1 VTLGVVFPPLAPG
14 DPVPFSDEWTRLS
27 QPRNFWDASYEAS
40 GLEYFDAGDLRGF
53 AILPKHENES
63 EKRFE
68 RRRQIAMVRPLV
80 QHLVDRYVDHVCRQ
94 APHRK
99 AEGMA
104 AELLADVTGRGKSM
118 GDLTRSAMTCALK
131 KGVTYALLDNAAGGV
146 YESQAQARDAGSRPI
161 VREIEPEQVIW
172 ERTWD
177 DQVTEAIIAL
187 VDREGS
193 PFLWLVNEKNLQ
205 RVTLE
210 GDPENPKDWRIKEVM
225 PPVAHTYGG
234 CPLVR
239 KELGSEDSPVAGPW
253 CESQRRIAVIESLL
267 MEEIHNVTFTTIV
280 FTNTSKET
288 LQNVTVGSGMAICL
302 TSDDRGNT
310 PGVTKISADVS
321 QAGSLRDQLAYEITE
336 LQRSAGLIAGSAT
349 QVGQPE
355 SGVARAFAF
364 NEIEARLA
372 RLAEIG
378 EGFER
383 RIMELAA
390 AGFSFAPADPV
401 NWPREFAPMDLS
413 AAVEAAGSLK
423 INGAPPVLVSAA
435 WEKLARHSLQI
446 EPGSEK
452 DAALAEQLQVMASAP
467 RGPLT

>member
-1 VTLGVVFPPLAPG
+1 
-14 DPVPFSDEWTRLS
+14 
-27 QPRNFWDASYEAS
+27 
-40 GLEYFDAGDLRGF
+40 
-53 AILPKHENES
+53 
-63 EKRFE
+63 
-68 RRRQIAMVRPLV
+68 
-80 QHLVDRYVDHVCRQ
+80 
-94 APHRK
+94 
-99 AEGMA
+99 
-104 AELLADVTGRGKSM
+104 
-118 GDLTRSAMTCALK
+118 
-131 KGVTYALLDNAAGGV
+131 
-146 YESQAQARDAGSRPI
+146 
-161 VREIEPEQVIW
+161 
-172 ERTWD
+172 
-177 DQVTEAIIAL
+177 
-187 VDREGS
+187 
-193 PFLWLVNEKNLQ
+193 
-205 RVTLE
+205 
-210 GDPENPKDWRIKEVM
+210 
-225 PPVAHTYGG
+225 VAHTYGG

-253 CESQRRIAVIESLL
+253 CEIQRRIAVIESLL

-302 TSDDRGNT
+302 TSDDRGNS

-390 AGFSFAPADPV
+390 KGFGFPAADPV
-401 NWPREFAPMDLS
+401 NWPREFAPMDLA

-452 DAALAEQLQVMASAP
+452 DAALAEQLQSMAAAP
-467 RGPLT
+467 RGPFTSGEAALAQVKPTAKGVPAADAAAKETSLNGAQVQSLVEVIGQVAREELPAAAAREIIATAFPAMDPGAINRAVAAADKFTPKTTPPQ